1 MLFIKYDIGRL
12 PSEERLKV
20 AILDSGINYAHPDF
34 SAEDR
39 GRIKDRFSFIDDD
52 PDIDLS
58 GHGTHIAAIVLR
70 LTKNVDL
77 YIGQITKSQSVNQ
90 RMEIATVTC
99 L

>member
-1 MLFIKYDIGRL
+1 L
-12 PSEERLKV
+12 PPEERLKV
-20 AILDSGINYAHPDF
+20 AILDSGINFAHPDF

-39 GRIKDRFSFIDDD
+39 GRIKDRVTFIGGD
-52 PDIDLS
+52 PDIDLA

-77 YIGQITKSQSVNQ
+77 YIGKITESQSVNQ
-90 RMEIATVTC
+90 RMEIAEVTC